1 MEIDKMQKLQRKINN
16 NNNSLINNKCKLVT
30 IKQPTILELKI
41 LYQAIMRNKLEI
53 NNVFK

>member
-1 MEIDKMQKLQRKINN
+1 MQKSQRKI
-16 NNNSLINNKCKLVT
+16 KKDCKIVT